1 MAKPPP
7 ENTCAWCGEFI
18 DEDVKIHAIG
28 AKFPQDVDMKDH
40 EGMVIFLGFND
51 IDKKVP
57 AIIPTSDSEAKK
69 RGHELMFMTC
79 SQICYNK
86 LKSTLDKE
94 NDLYD
99 VKQL

>member
-28 AKFPQDVDMKDH
+28 AKFPQGVDMKDN
-40 EGMVIFLGFND
+40 EGMIIFLGFKG

-57 AIIPTSDSEAKK
+57 AVIPTGDSEAKK
-69 RGHELMFMTC
+69 HGHDLMFMIC

-99 VKQL
+99 VKPL